1 MKDIKQ
7 EILSICEKVGEIYPL
22 DGDGLF
28 EFIDKL
34 SPFLEKIFIAYAQD
48 ILEANNAQWK
58 KEANKI
64 FDMYDSYLRE
74 LGLEKSDMVEGM
86 KKRFNASNQI

>member
-7 EILSICEKVGEIYPL
+7 EILEKIKYPYKGFPMV
-22 DGDGLF
+22 DMNGDDLH
-28 EFIDKL
+28 IISVLK
-34 SPFLEKIFIAYAQD
+34 LEKALEAL
-48 ILEANNAQWK
+48 LEANNAQWK

-74 LGLEKSDMVEGM
+74 LGLDKSDMVEGM
-86 KKRFNASNQI
+86 KKRFNESNP